1 MRAVPLHS
9 RSCIINGEAVLGH
22 IRSHGCR
29 DLLVYC
35 VSGTVPPEGGANT
48 CAYSSST
55 SLSASSSALWGATIY
70 AELSDSGPGGGPVWN
85 ND

>member
-9 RSCIINGEAVLGH
+9 RSCIINGEAV
-22 IRSHGCR
+22 RCR